1 MVSIDRAAVRRIM
14 LEDGYKEVLVDD
26 SVTSISHLDQKLQ
39 PLIDAYVKNK
49 SITEKFAI
57 EGLTITMIMEKF
69 DCDFWVGLEFL
80 DDFIDDPERAEM
92 LKEFSLLN

>member
-1 MVSIDRAAVRRIM
+1 MVSFDRATVRRIM
-14 LEDGYKEVLVDD
+14 LEEGYQETQVDD
-26 SVTSISHLDQKLQ
+26 SVTSVSHLDRKLQ

-57 EGLTITMIMEKF
+57 EGLTVTMIMEKF

-92 LKEFSLLN
+92 LKEFSLFN

>member
-1 MVSIDRAAVRRIM
+1 VVSFDWATVRRIM
-14 LEDGYKEVLVDD
+14 LEDGYQETQVDD
-26 SVTSISHLDQKLQ
+26 SVTSVSHLDQKLQ

-57 EGLTITMIMEKF
+57 EGLTVTMIMEKF

-92 LKEFSLLN
+92 LKEFTLFN